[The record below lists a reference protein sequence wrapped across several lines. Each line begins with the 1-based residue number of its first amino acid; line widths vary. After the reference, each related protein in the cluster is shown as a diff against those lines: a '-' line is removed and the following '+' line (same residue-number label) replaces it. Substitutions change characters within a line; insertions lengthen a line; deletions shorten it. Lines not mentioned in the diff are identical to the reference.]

1 MSNILVLGDSFA
13 SSEEGNPHFLELWG
27 NKHNH
32 NVKCIGIPGAGHVDI
47 ATQFIK
53 KDLSNID
60 VAFYFCTDFWRAS
73 LSFDRTDFSF
83 KAPEPKTYEQHFLYN
98 FNRLN
103 DFFFTKNPSPYS
115 PYTLHNPGKQ
125 VRLNLLA
132 HENLRPLDAKILK
145 GFYTAIE
152 PEWLFR
158 ANHFAMCNIFA
169 RLKKQNAKIIMV
181 WPFSSIW
188 GRKQSI
194 IMVDDVDGLIK
205 MKNISPGVEKKYVTV
220 TCNHLGPEDAKE
232 TAELFEE
239 YLQKTPDI
247 KALLNK

>member
-1 MSNILVLGDSFA
+1 
-13 SSEEGNPHFLELWG
+13 
-27 NKHNH
+27 
-32 NVKCIGIPGAGHVDI
+32 
-47 ATQFIK
+47 
-53 KDLSNID
+53 
-60 VAFYFCTDFWRAS
+60 
-73 LSFDRTDFSF
+73 
-83 KAPEPKTYEQHFLYN
+83 
-98 FNRLN
+98 
-103 DFFFTKNPSPYS
+103 
-115 PYTLHNPGKQ
+115 
-125 VRLNLLA
+125 
-132 HENLRPLDAKILK
+132 
-145 GFYTAIE
+145 
-152 PEWLFR
+152 
-158 ANHFAMCNIFA
+158 
-169 RLKKQNAKIIMV
+169 MV